1 MSERIKIV
9 ESVELAR
16 EWGRF
21 TNYTIDY
28 RRKDGQVQR
37 FKREVYDHGSA
48 AAILLFDP
56 ARETV
61 LLVRQFRFPVLLNG
75 DAADLLEACAG
86 MLDGDLPEACA
97 IREAIEETGHAPEQ
111 VRHVCDVYA
120 SPGAMTE
127 KISLFVGHYSA
138 GTRQH
143 GGGGLIEEGEE
154 IEVVELPLSDAMAM
168 IGSGQIMDAKTVILL
183 QYLAAIRLAGRT
195 DQ

>member
-1 MSERIKIV
+1 MGERIKVI

-56 ARETV
+56 VRETV

-138 GTRQH
+138 ETRQH
-143 GGGGLIEEGEE
+143 DGGGLIEEGEE
-154 IEVVELPLSDAMAM
+154 IEVVEVRLSDAMAM

-183 QYLAAIRLAGRT
+183 HYMAASRLAGRT
-195 DQ
+195 EQ